1 MSSKIIDMSSGIID
15 YYYEELQEEQ
25 YEPLDDENIKTLFA
39 EYKRTGDINIRNI
52 LITHNLR
59 LVCNVVK
66 KYKASY
72 KSDSDFIKDVFQA
85 GNVGLMRAVDYF
97 DVEKGYKFSTYA
109 YCCIEREIIKLI
121 DNSDVI
127 RIAPDK
133 KRKIYNLNKAIEE
146 LCQIL
151 GREPTKEELVN
162 FLEIS
167 IEELED
173 MYKLMML
180 SRTSL
185 NEKIGKGDQ
194 LPQDELG
201 DLIPSY
207 SSDPNNIVEMIMEKR
222 RPEIV
227 EILLNNSNLTEK
239 ERKIIDMYFG
249 LNGNNSHTLTEIGK
263 MLGISR
269 ERIRQ
274 IKNNALEKMKNCS
287 NRNNFE
293 AEDYISNEETFDVK
307 SYRKARRAPEGIMY

>member
-1 MSSKIIDMSSGIID
+1 MSNGIID
-15 YYYEELQEEQ
+15 YYYEEIHQEQ
-25 YEPLDDENIKTLFA
+25 YEPLDDENVKALFA
-39 EYKRTGDINIRNI
+39 KYRRTGDITIRDT

-66 KYKASY
+66 KYKGSCNT
-72 KSDSDFIKDVFQA
+72 DPDFIKDIFQA

-185 NEKIGKGDQ
+185 NEKIGTPGENIKCELGGII
-194 LPQDELG
+194 PELG
-201 DLIPSY
+201 DIISDDSPDMVDVVMKKEIAHIVEELIDN
-207 SSDPNNIVEMIMEKR
+207 SDLTETERKIVEM
-222 RPEIV
+222 
-227 EILLNNSNLTEK
+227 
-239 ERKIIDMYFG
+239 YYG
-249 LNGNNSHTLTEIGK
+249 LNENVKHTLEEIADEYN
-263 MLGISR
+263 ITR

-274 IKNNALEKMKNCS
+274 IKDKALEKMKYCS
-287 NRNNFE
+287 NLDIRQS
-293 AEDYISNEETFDVK
+293 AEECISNEPKFVT
-307 SYRKARRAPEGIMY
+307 SYRRARKIQ

>member
-1 MSSKIIDMSSGIID
+1 MSKGIID
-15 YYYEELQEEQ
+15 YYYTEIHQEQ
-25 YEPLDDENIKTLFA
+25 YEPLDDEIVKALFA
-39 EYKRTGDINIRNI
+39 KYRRTGDITIRDT

-59 LVCNVVK
+59 LVCNVVR
-66 KYKASY
+66 KYKGVY
-72 KSDSDFIKDVFQA
+72 NYDRDFIKDIFQA
-85 GNVGLMRAVDYF
+85 GNIGLMRAVDLF
-97 DVEKGYKFSTYA
+97 DPEKGYKFSTYA
-109 YCCIEREIIKLI
+109 YHCIETEIIRLI
-121 DNSDVI
+121 GNSDI
-127 RIAPDK
+127 MKISGDK
-133 KRKIYNLNKAIEE
+133 KREIYRLSRAMGKLYQK
-146 LCQIL
+146 LC
-151 GREPTKEELVN
+151 REPSKEELAE

-167 IEELED
+167 VEELE
-173 MYKLMML
+173 KLYRIML
-180 SRTSL
+180 LLNSPSL

-293 AEDYISNEETFDVK
+293 AEDYISNEETFDVN

>member
-25 YEPLDDENIKTLFA
+25 YEPLDDENIKALFA
-39 EYKRTGDINIRNI
+39 KYRRTGDIAIRNI

-72 KSDSDFIKDVFQA
+72 KSDSDFIKDIFQA

-109 YCCIEREIIKLI
+109 YCCIERDIIKLI

-185 NEKIGKGDQ
+185 NEKIGTPGENIKCELGGII
-194 LPQDELG
+194 PELG
-201 DLIPSY
+201 DIISDDSPDMVDVVMKKEISHIVEELIDN
-207 SSDPNNIVEMIMEKR
+207 SDLTETERKIVEM
-222 RPEIV
+222 
-227 EILLNNSNLTEK
+227 
-239 ERKIIDMYFG
+239 YYG
-249 LNGNNSHTLTEIGK
+249 LNENVKHTLEEIADEYN
-263 MLGISR
+263 ITR

-274 IKNNALEKMKNCS
+274 IKDKALEKMKYCS
-287 NRNNFE
+287 NLDIRQS
-293 AEDYISNEETFDVK
+293 AEECISNEPKFVT
-307 SYRKARRAPEGIMY
+307 SYRRARKIQ